1 MRLPDL
7 RGRGDVTI
15 ITAGTP
21 VMFRSGGRVPQKVES
36 LAFSLDPAFLRG
48 IAEDADTDPVE

>member
-1 MRLPDL
+1 M
-7 RGRGDVTI
+7 TI